1 MLKEFK
7 ELFYGGI
14 HNTWTM
20 SNSIA
25 AQLELKKM
33 IHWVWQPAHFYL
45 GA

>member
-14 HNTWTM
+14 HNTCTM

-25 AQLELKKM
+25 AKLELKKM
-33 IHWVWQPAHFYL
+33 IHWVWHSAHFYL